1 MREKITN
8 NLSLKILAF
17 LIAVCMWLLVVN
29 IDDPVSEETYSGIP
43 VQVIHE
49 EVVTD
54 NNSTYQIVDDTQ
66 EVSVT
71 VVAKRSVLDKIKS
84 ENITAVADMRELTLR
99 TQVPIEVKVE
109 GFKYEK
115 AYATPRNLQVQID
128 EEAKNNFPIT
138 PTTIGTVREGYVIA
152 ELNALPQK
160 VTLRGPKKVI
170 DSISKVMAEVDVS
183 GLSESTTLEAK
194 LVLYDVN
201 NNVVDQTLLANNLG
215 KEGVSV
221 SVELFQIKDVP
232 IQLDTSEVS
241 AAEGYKIG
249 DITVEPQKVSITG
262 DESTLSKISEIDVP
276 AEAIS
281 VSDLTQKYEK
291 TIDISEYLPEG
302 VSLVETNASNVVIT
316 IAVEQPGTRSY
327 EVSTNSIVVNNLSP
341 DLELNYGSV
350 VDLEI
355 QVRGSNEKLDLFSIA
370 KKVSIDLKNYTVPG
384 IYTVPVTVELP
395 RGCSLVNDVSV
406 EVVLERK
413 QEENSKQEE

>member
-1 MREKITN
+1 
-8 NLSLKILAF
+8 
-17 LIAVCMWLLVVN
+17 MWLLVVN

-43 VQVIHE
+43 VQVVHE

-84 ENITAVADMRELTLR
+84 EDITVVADMRELTLR

-128 EEAKNNFPIT
+128 EEEKNNFPIT

-232 IQLDTSEVS
+232 IKLDTSEVS

-281 VSDLTQKYEK
+281 ASDLTQKYEK

-327 EVSTNSIVVNNLSP
+327 EVSINSIVVNNLSP

>member
-43 VQVIHE
+43 VQVVHE

-84 ENITAVADMRELTLR
+84 EDITAVADMRELTLR

-128 EEAKNNFPIT
+128 EEEKNNFPIT

-232 IQLDTSEVS
+232 IKLDTSEVS

-281 VSDLTQKYEK
+281 ASDLTQKYEK

-327 EVSTNSIVVNNLSP
+327 EVSINSIVVNNLSP

-395 RGCSLVNDVSV
+395 RGCSLVNDVRV

>member
-43 VQVIHE
+43 VQVVHE

-84 ENITAVADMRELTLR
+84 EDITAVADMRELTLR

-128 EEAKNNFPIT
+128 EEEKNNFPIT

-232 IQLDTSEVS
+232 IKLDTSEVS

-327 EVSTNSIVVNNLSP
+327 EVSINSIVVNNLSP

>member
-1 MREKITN
+1 
-8 NLSLKILAF
+8 
-17 LIAVCMWLLVVN
+17 MWLLVVN

-43 VQVIHE
+43 VQVVHE

-84 ENITAVADMRELTLR
+84 EDITAVADMRELTLR

-128 EEAKNNFPIT
+128 EEEKNNFPIT

-232 IQLDTSEVS
+232 IKLDTSEVS

-281 VSDLTQKYEK
+281 ASDLTQKYEK

-327 EVSTNSIVVNNLSP
+327 EVSINSIVVNNLSP

>member
-1 MREKITN
+1 M
-8 NLSLKILAF
+8 
-17 LIAVCMWLLVVN
+17 
-29 IDDPVSEETYSGIP
+29 
-43 VQVIHE
+43 
-49 EVVTD
+49 
-54 NNSTYQIVDDTQ
+54 
-66 EVSVT
+66 
-71 VVAKRSVLDKIKS
+71 
-84 ENITAVADMRELTLR
+84 
-99 TQVPIEVKVE
+99 
-109 GFKYEK
+109 
-115 AYATPRNLQVQID
+115 
-128 EEAKNNFPIT
+128 
-138 PTTIGTVREGYVIA
+138 
-152 ELNALPQK
+152 
-160 VTLRGPKKVI
+160 
-170 DSISKVMAEVDVS
+170 
-183 GLSESTTLEAK
+183 
-194 LVLYDVN
+194 LYDVN

-232 IQLDTSEVS
+232 IKLDTSEVS

-281 VSDLTQKYEK
+281 ASDLTQKYEK

-327 EVSTNSIVVNNLSP
+327 EVSINSIVVNNLSP

>member
-1 MREKITN
+1 MRKKITN
-8 NLSLKILAF
+8 NLGLKILAF
-17 LIAVCMWLLVVN
+17 LIAICMWLLVVN

-43 VQVIHE
+43 VQVVHE

-66 EVSVT
+66 EVNVT
-71 VVAKRSVLDKIKS
+71 VVAKRSILDKIKS
-84 ENITAVADMRELTLR
+84 EDITAVADMRELTLR
-99 TQVPIEVKVE
+99 TQVPIEVTIE
-109 GFKYEK
+109 GIKYEK

-183 GLSESTTLEAK
+183 GLSEDTTLEAK
-194 LVLYDVN
+194 LVLYDSN

-232 IQLDTSEVS
+232 IKLDTSEVT
-241 AAEGYKIG
+241 AADGYNIG
-249 DITVEPQKVSITG
+249 DITVEPQKVSVTG
-262 DESTLSKISEIDVP
+262 SESTLSQISEIDIP

-281 VSDLTQKYEK
+281 VSDLTKKYEK
-291 TIDISEYLPEG
+291 TIDISEYLPDG
-302 VSLVETNASNVVIT
+302 VSLVEANASNVVVT
-316 IAVEQPGTRSY
+316 ISVEQPGTRNY
-327 EVSTNSIVVNNLSP
+327 EVSTNSIVVNNLDP
-341 DLELNYGSV
+341 NLELSYGTT

-355 QVRGSNEKLDLFSIA
+355 QVKGSKEKLDLFSIA
-370 KKVSIDLKNYTVPG
+370 KKVSIDLKKYTTPG
-384 IYTVPVTVELP
+384 TYTVPVSVELP

-406 EVVLERK
+406 EVVLEKK
-413 QEENSKQEE
+413 QEE

>member
-43 VQVIHE
+43 VQVVHE

-84 ENITAVADMRELTLR
+84 EDITAVADMRELKLR

-128 EEAKNNFPIT
+128 EEEKNNFPIT

-232 IQLDTSEVS
+232 IKLDTSEVS

-281 VSDLTQKYEK
+281 ASDLTQKYEK

-327 EVSTNSIVVNNLSP
+327 EVSINSIVVNNLSP

>member
-43 VQVIHE
+43 VQVVHE

-84 ENITAVADMRELTLR
+84 EDITAVADMRELTLR

-109 GFKYEK
+109 GFKYDK

-128 EEAKNNFPIT
+128 EEEKNNFPIT

-232 IQLDTSEVS
+232 IKLDTSEVS

-281 VSDLTQKYEK
+281 ASDLTQKYEK

-327 EVSTNSIVVNNLSP
+327 EVSINSIVVNNLSP

>member
-1 MREKITN
+1 
-8 NLSLKILAF
+8 
-17 LIAVCMWLLVVN
+17 MWLLVVN

-43 VQVIHE
+43 VQVVHE

-84 ENITAVADMRELTLR
+84 EDITAVADMRELTLR

-109 GFKYEK
+109 GFKYDK

-128 EEAKNNFPIT
+128 EEEKNNFPIT

-232 IQLDTSEVS
+232 IKLDTSEVS

-281 VSDLTQKYEK
+281 ASDLTQKYEK

-327 EVSTNSIVVNNLSP
+327 EVSINSIVVNNLSP

>member
-43 VQVIHE
+43 VQVVHE

-84 ENITAVADMRELTLR
+84 EDITAVADMRELTLR

-128 EEAKNNFPIT
+128 EEEKNNFPIT

-232 IQLDTSEVS
+232 IKLDTSEVS

-327 EVSTNSIVVNNLSP
+327 EVSINSIVVNNLSP

-355 QVRGSNEKLDLFSIA
+355 QVRGSNEKLYLFSIA

>member
-43 VQVIHE
+43 VQVVHE

-84 ENITAVADMRELTLR
+84 EDITAVADMRELTLR

-128 EEAKNNFPIT
+128 EEEKNNFPIT

-232 IQLDTSEVS
+232 IKLDTSEVS

-281 VSDLTQKYEK
+281 ASDLTQKYEK

-327 EVSTNSIVVNNLSP
+327 EVSINSIVVNNLSP